1 MIGGT
6 VINLAPQLMKIMM
19 MIKIM
24 MMMMM
29 INKGDNTVHSYAF
42 SRSSVNDCGEDIK
55 QIAGRIFMM
64 MMMMMIVM
72 MVVVVVVM
80 MMTVMMSMMTP
91 GVRAGGKGLK
101 AD

>member
-6 VINLAPQLMKIMM
+6 VINLVPQLMKI
-19 MIKIM
+19 
-24 MMMMM
+24 MMMM

-64 MMMMMIVM
+64 MMMIVM
-72 MVVVVVVM
+72 MVVVMKM
-80 MMTVMMSMMTP
+80 MKVMMSMMTP
-91 GVRAGGKGLK
+91 GVKAGGKGLK

>member
-1 MIGGT
+1 
-6 VINLAPQLMKIMM
+6 MKMMM
-19 MIKIM
+19 MIKMMMM

-55 QIAGRIFMM
+55 QIAGRIFILMM
-64 MMMMMIVM
+64 MMTIVM
-72 MVVVVVVM
+72 MVVVVVM
-80 MMTVMMSMMTP
+80 MMKVMMSMMTP
-91 GVRAGGKGLK
+91 GVKAGGKGLK